1 MYLKINEDVMNIRD
15 DGVEMSRRKN
25 DRKVYQRAM
34 SNSAR
39 VQFRFEMEMQ
49 EAGDSCKKKIRV
61 IGQCVRLLCRQCGR
75 KVDKSPC
82 YGQREEW

>member
-39 VQFRFEMEMQ
+39 VQFRFEMEM
-49 EAGDSCKKKIRV
+49 
-61 IGQCVRLLCRQCGR
+61 
-75 KVDKSPC
+75 
-82 YGQREEW
+82 